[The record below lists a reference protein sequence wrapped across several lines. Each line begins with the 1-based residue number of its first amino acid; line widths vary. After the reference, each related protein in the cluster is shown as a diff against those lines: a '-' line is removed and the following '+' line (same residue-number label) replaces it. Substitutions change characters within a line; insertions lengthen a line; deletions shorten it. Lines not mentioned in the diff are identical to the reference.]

1 MSDKKGFDIDEFG
14 GNFDVVLVQ
23 ANANAVMKHLGRQ
36 DCKQLEGNA
45 WTVVSGDAEVAK
57 QLSDDLDTDTIYFGF
72 GDASGWMMYDFFQ
85 KGEKVESYGFGEDYS
100 EEMEE
105 MGTGYISPWDIETSD
120 GEMQWG
126 FSSKLR
132 KVSEQEI
139 QKGEA
144 FIDEFFK
151 SQNAYLG
158 WEALPID

>member
-1 MSDKKGFDIDEFG
+1 MSEKRGFDLDDFG
-14 GNFDVVLVQ
+14 GNFDAVLVQ
-23 ANANAVMKHLGRQ
+23 ASADAVKALLGRQ

-45 WTVVSGDAEVAK
+45 WTVLSADDNTAK
-57 QLSDDLDTDTIYFGF
+57 KISDELDTDVIYFGF
-72 GDASGWMMYDFFQ
+72 GDASGWMVYDFFQ
-85 KGEKVESYGFGEDYS
+85 NGEKVESYGFGVDYS

-105 MGTGYISPWDIETSD
+105 MGADYKSPWDIETSD
-120 GEMQWG
+120 GDTQWG

-132 KVSEQEI
+132 QASEQEI

-158 WEALPID
+158 WDALPIE

>member
-1 MSDKKGFDIDEFG
+1 MSEKTGFDMDEFG
-14 GNFDVVLVQ
+14 GNFDAVLVQ
-23 ANANAVMKHLGRQ
+23 SKADVVMKSLGSE

-45 WTVVSGDAEVAK
+45 WTVLSGDADVAK
-57 QLSDDLDTDTIYFGF
+57 QLSEDLDADAIYFGF
-72 GDASGWMMYDFFQ
+72 GDGSGWMVYDFFQ

-105 MGTGYISPWDIETSD
+105 MGGEYTSSWDIEFSD
-120 GEMQWG
+120 GETQWG

-132 KVSEQEI
+132 KASEQEI

-158 WEALPID
+158 WEALPME